1 MRASRGKAVGLA
13 LALVGTLL
21 GACSSGGGNSRTIE
35 VDSNYDEFAGTFRAF
50 FPRDV
55 TVKPGM
61 TLKFHQKWSG
71 EPHTVTLGS
80 EVQDRIEPEMLPLI
94 LRSTSKEPTEDD
106 EFSDEVNAAVE
117 KFFGELPF
125 FFGEKGVNPAVAQ
138 PCYLNNGLPKDSKAC
153 PKKVQPAFAGTES
166 YFNSGFIPFEGTSG
180 NEFEMKIAENAKPG
194 TYFYYCALHGAGMSG
209 QIKVTK
215 SGSVPSQ
222 ASLNKQAQKEILEV
236 AKPLR
241 EVLKKEQA
249 GEAEIKGNLVGSG
262 DESLRGVKGQVNEFT
277 PRTVR
282 AKVNEPVKWSF
293 IGGHTVSFNVPPYFP
308 LYDVKKSGK
317 VAENPKA
324 YAPSGGWPG
333 RPEPT
338 SEDGGPPVPRA
349 DVDAGKFDGSGGLKS
364 SGADWQNGDTYTIT
378 FTKPGT
384 YPMACLIHPG
394 MIGKVVV
401 S

>member
-1 MRASRGKAVGLA
+1 MRTRQVRAIA
-13 LALVGTLL
+13 LTLMLTGTLL
-21 GACSSGGGNSRTIE
+21 GACSSGGGSSRTIE
-35 VDSNYDEFAGTFRAF
+35 VDSNFDEFAGTFRAF

-71 EPHTVTLGS
+71 EPHTVTMGK

-94 LRSTSKEPTEDD
+94 LRSTSKEPSDD
-106 EFSDEVNAAVE
+106 EQFSDEVNAAVE

-125 FFGEKGVNPAVAQ
+125 FFGEKGPNPPVAQ
-138 PCYLNNGLPKDSKAC
+138 PCYLKTGLPEEGKAC
-153 PKKVQPAFAGTES
+153 PKQAQPAFAGTES
-166 YFNSGFIPFEGTSG
+166 YFNSGFIPYEGTSG
-180 NEFEMKIAENAKPG
+180 NEFEMKIADDAKPG

-215 SGSVPSQ
+215 SGAVPSQ
-222 ASLNKQAQKEILEV
+222 ASLNKQARKEIAEV
-236 AKPLR
+236 AKPLLAG
-241 EVLKKEQA
+241 LKKEQA
-249 GEAEIKGNLVGSG
+249 GNGAIKGNLAGSG
-262 DESLRGVKGQVNEFT
+262 DESLNGVKGQVNEFT

-282 AKVNEPVKWSF
+282 AKVNETVKWSF
-293 IGGHTVSFNVPPYFP
+293 ISNHSISFNVPPYIP
-308 LYDVKKSGK
+308 IYKVKSGK
-317 VAENPKA
+317 VTGNDKVYEPA
-324 YAPSGGWPG
+324 GGWPG

-338 SEDGGPPVPRA
+338 AEDEGPPVPSV

-364 SGADWQNGDTYTIT
+364 SGVDWQTGDTYSVT